1 MAELGIKFKGQVLDS
16 VLFSLNHAAF
26 LEHVKAHCLPSCEDG
41 QLDCNDTRWS

>member
-1 MAELGIKFKGQVLDS
+1 MAELGTKFKGHMLDS

-26 LEHVKAHCLPSCEDG
+26 LEPIKAHCLPSCEDG